1 VIYALHALSVLIG
14 LTSAATVIGAFVFDV
29 PSLLTVIIN

>member
-1 VIYALHALSVLIG
+1 VRPVAGRRGA
-14 LTSAATVIGAFVFDV
+14 TSAATVIGAFVFDV